1 MATKKTKPVAIKAS
15 ESVVAG
21 LVAKILGVTAADN
34 LAQVLDAA
42 RDRDAG
48 GGIDYDFL
56 SERIEF
62 YPWLADVPAQM
73 MAEKLGPLIEHV
85 ADHSIDV
92 LWIVKDSF
100 RGGTG
105 GIWLVTAGFLPPGP
119 WRGLFNTFPVGDDK
133 LNLKAVQIESWMR

>member
-1 MATKKTKPVAIKAS
+1 MATKKTKPVALKAS
-15 ESVVAG
+15 ESVVAS
-21 LVAKILGVTAADN
+21 LVATILGVTTADN
-34 LAQVLDAA
+34 IARVLDSA
-42 RDRDAG
+42 REG
-48 GGIDYDFL
+48 GGIGYDFL

-85 ADHSIDV
+85 ADHSSDV

-119 WRGLFNTFPVGDDK
+119 WRGMFNMFPVGDDK
-133 LNLKAVQIESWMR
+133 LNLKAVQLESWMR

>member
-1 MATKKTKPVAIKAS
+1 MATKIKPVAIKAP

-21 LVAKILGVTAADN
+21 LVAKIMGVTAADN
-34 LAQVLDAA
+34 ISRVLDSA
-42 RDRDAG
+42 REGSGR
-48 GGIDYDFL
+48 IDYAFL

-62 YPWLADVPAQM
+62 YPWLADVPAQIM
-73 MAEKLGPLIEHV
+73 SEKLGPLIEHV
-85 ADHSIDV
+85 ADHSSDV

-119 WRGLFNTFPVGDDK
+119 WRGMFNTFTIGEDK
-133 LNLKAVQIESWMR
+133 ISLKAVQLESWMR

>member
-1 MATKKTKPVAIKAS
+1 MATKNKPVAIKAS

-21 LVAKILGVTAADN
+21 LVAKILGVVPADN
-34 LAQVLDAA
+34 IARVLDSA
-42 RDRDAG
+42 REGD

-56 SERIEF
+56 SERIEL
-62 YPWLADVPAQM
+62 YPWLADVPAQLM
-73 MAEKLGPLIEHV
+73 SEKMGPLIEHV
-85 ADHSIDV
+85 ADHSSDV

-119 WRGLFNTFPVGDDK
+119 WRGMFNMFVVGDDK
-133 LNLKAVQIESWMR
+133 LNLKAVQLESWMR